1 MAEIILTYQ
10 AQLDIDAIIDNVI
23 DYTGSSASGI
33 KLFEDLHEKID
44 LIGFMPLGIG
54 RLRDDGTREAF
65 CRGYRIVYTITGN
78 NVYITTIIH
87 SRRCYPLINPR

>member
-33 KLFEDLHEKID
+33 KLFEERALK
-44 LIGFMPLGIG
+44 
-54 RLRDDGTREAF
+54 
-65 CRGYRIVYTITGN
+65 V
-78 NVYITTIIH
+78 
-87 SRRCYPLINPR
+87 